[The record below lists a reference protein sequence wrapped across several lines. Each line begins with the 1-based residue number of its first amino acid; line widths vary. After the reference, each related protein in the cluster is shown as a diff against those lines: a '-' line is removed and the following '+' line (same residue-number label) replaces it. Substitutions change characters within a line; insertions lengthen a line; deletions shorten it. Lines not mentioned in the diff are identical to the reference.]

1 MSRNNNSSS
10 GGGIGFTSLLAILF
24 IALKLIGIIDWPW
37 IWVLCPIWIGW
48 AVIFI
53 LLAIWGLINRRK

>member
-1 MSRNNNSSS
+1 MSRNSNNSSDAS
-10 GGGIGFTSLLAILF
+10 IGFTSLLAILF

-48 AVIFI
+48 SIIF
-53 LLAIWGLINRRK
+53 LFLGIWGLINWWK